1 MRLKILPRNPRK
13 WSHSGTTSGKMVS
26 VKGTSL
32 RENGDLPMKTQLG
45 LIGIGLA
52 GLMTLLLVV
61 LPLLIQASTALR
73 GLGVAS

>member
-1 MRLKILPRNPRK
+1 
-13 WSHSGTTSGKMVS
+13 
-26 VKGTSL
+26 
-32 RENGDLPMKTQLG
+32 MKTQLG